1 MSQRSPGSLEP
12 GNDEWPDDLWPDEDD
27 QQDPAGSSVP
37 PGRSGW
43 PVAAGPSG
51 WPGSGPPRRPFRPV
65 ILVVIALGAALAGA
79 GIALGARGLSGPS
92 GTAATPGSQPSYL
105 APGQSGNV
113 RPGLP
118 GTGPGGTAGIFLIG
132 RVTAV
137 SRTSITIGGPGRSI
151 TAAVTASTRVTGT
164 VSSISGIKV
173 GDWVSAQISQTGST
187 YTATAIQYPTR
198 SPVGVTVP

>member
-1 MSQRSPGSLEP
+1 MRPAVAARLHQPERRGGGVTAVQPWRGQRGSAGTVVRSSMSQRSPGSLEP

-92 GTAATPGSQPSYL
+92 GTAA
-105 APGQSGNV
+105 
-113 RPGLP
+113 
-118 GTGPGGTAGIFLIG
+118 
-132 RVTAV
+132 

-173 GDWVSAQISQTGST
+173 GDWVSAQIAQTGST
-187 YTATAIQYPTR
+187 YTATAIQDPTR